1 MPNACSDTSKLKMA
15 ITQNMTK
22 KVFIHTNEKQM
33 VGAIVSQHSLKRQS
47 SNPHAFEVEILKK
60 ESFDFFSAFEG
71 RKFLRSGGWRTWKN
85 QDLQSFTPTRFLPPE
100 LMNYQGRAVV
110 IDPDVFAIGDV
121 MELLDRDMG
130 KHAVMAKP
138 RAGHNGRNDYVA
150 SSVMLLACDRLKHW
164 NVQKQFASMF
174 EGKLDYE
181 DWIVLR
187 NEPEGTVGFIESYW
201 NDFDKL
207 TSATRL
213 LHNTKRNTQP
223 WKTGLP
229 IDYTNRIPLIGKFF
243 PDNGIKL
250 WGNYKKHPDPLQEEL
265 FFAYLKE
272 CLDNGMLTEAVLT
285 GAIEKSHVRKDA
297 FAVAHLARSVDVI
310 LADAKRKA

>member
-1 MPNACSDTSKLKMA
+1 ME
-15 ITQNMTK
+15 K

-33 VGAIVSQHSLKRQS
+33 IGAIVSEHSLKRQS
-47 SNPHAFEVEILKK
+47 LTPQAFEVVILRK
-60 ESFDFFSAFEG
+60 ESFDFFMEYEG

-85 QDLQSFTPTRFLPPE
+85 EDLQSFTPTRFLPPE

-121 MELLDRDMG
+121 MELLDREMG
-130 KHAVMAKP
+130 NHSVMAKP

-164 NVQKQFASMF
+164 KVEQQFASMF

-181 DWIVLR
+181 NWNVLR
-187 NEPEGTVGFIESYW
+187 SEPAGTVGFIESYW
-201 NDFDKL
+201 NDFDRL
-207 TSATRL
+207 APDTRL
-213 LHNTKRNTQP
+213 LHNTKRISQP

-250 WGNYKKHPDPLQEEL
+250 WGKYKKHPDPLQEEL
-265 FFAYLKE
+265 FFALLKE
-272 CLDNGMLTEAVLT
+272 CLDNGMIAEATLAD
-285 GAIEKSHVRKDA
+285 AIEKLNVRKDA
-297 FAVAHLARSVDVI
+297 FTLARSVRGVDAVLTDV
-310 LADAKRKA
+310 RKKTLT